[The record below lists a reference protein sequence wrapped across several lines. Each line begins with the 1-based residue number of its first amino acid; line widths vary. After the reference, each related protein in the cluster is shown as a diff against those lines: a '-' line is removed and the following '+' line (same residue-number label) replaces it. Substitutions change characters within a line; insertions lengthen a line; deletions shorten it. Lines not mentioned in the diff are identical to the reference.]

1 MTESLQTIADLF
13 TRPDFLIGVTLGVAT
28 RLASTGP
35 RRLQWGLFLAIAVIA
50 AVSVMVTRRL
60 GLLAAIALV
69 AVGGALLDRF
79 NGNRQMDWAGWTV
92 VAAGA
97 VLAALRS
104 GIHRQGVWLVV
115 AFPIVLVATGWALR
129 SWRGHEFERLL
140 PLLFAISA
148 FGVWITVPD
157 TEAPRILLG
166 AALPLLIDGPGEKLG
181 GLAWMAAFA
190 LAGTTTWIAAFGGD
204 VRHGSI
210 IAAWAAVGLIGVW
223 PPIIN
228 QLHLSVRAVL
238 GLHLATVILVTRVFG
253 LWETALAALIGVA
266 GTALAGLIVASA
278 ALAFR
283 RERVSL

>member
-1 MTESLQTIADLF
+1 MTESLQTIADLL
-13 TRPDFLIGVTLGVAT
+13 TRSDFLIGVTLGIAT
-28 RLASTGP
+28 RLASTGR
-35 RRLQWGLFLAIAVIA
+35 RRLQWGLFLAIGVIA
-50 AVSVMVTRRL
+50 AVSVMVSRRL
-60 GLLAAIALV
+60 GLLAAIAVV
-69 AVGGALLDRF
+69 ALGGALLDRF
-79 NGNRQMDWAGWTV
+79 SANRQLDWAGWV
-92 VAAGA
+92 LVATGA

-104 GIHRQGVWLVV
+104 GIHRQGVWLVI

-190 LAGTTTWIAAFGGD
+190 LAATTTWIAAFGGD

-210 IAAWAAVGLIGVW
+210 IAAWAAVGLIGAW
-223 PPIIN
+223 PHLIN
-228 QLHLSVRAVL
+228 ELQLSARSVL
-238 GLHLATVILVTRVFG
+238 GLHLATVVLVTRVFG
-253 LWETALAALIGVA
+253 LWETAFAALLGVV
-266 GTALAGLIVASA
+266 GTALVGLLIASVAV
-278 ALAFR
+278 ALR
-283 RERVSL
+283 RERVSI